1 MTRRQRLSA
10 APGQGPASQGGP
22 EPEIALSESQA
33 PFLASQPV
41 AAGPDP
47 RLPEPRLSAQVGGKK
62 TNRVKMRSAGKAMN
76 QYRQDPSVRGM
87 DTVVVAISIP
97 AGELAEMDAFAAR
110 VQMARSHLIRQA
122 VKHFRVKVLG

>member
-10 APGQGPASQGGP
+10 APGQGPASQGGR
-22 EPEIALSESQA
+22 EPGTQPRAGEA
-33 PFLASQPV
+33 PFLASQ
-41 AAGPDP
+41 ASGPDP
-47 RLPEPRLSAQVGGKK
+47 RLPEPRLTANVGGKK
-62 TNRVKMRSAGKAMN
+62 TNRVKMRSAGKAMD

-97 AGELAEMDAFAAR
+97 AGELADLDAFAAR
-110 VQMARSHLIRQA
+110 VRMARSHLIRQA